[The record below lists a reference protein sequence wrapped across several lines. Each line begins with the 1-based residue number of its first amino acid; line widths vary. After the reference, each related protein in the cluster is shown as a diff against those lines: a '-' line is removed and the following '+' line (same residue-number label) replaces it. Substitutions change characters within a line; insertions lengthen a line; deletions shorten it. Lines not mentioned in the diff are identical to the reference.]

1 MYIYTHVYIY
11 RQAGGLQHRG
21 VCGDAD
27 ADDGRVRRH
36 LRRQHGR
43 ARGVRALL
51 HPSSRAPASGGTFC
65 VWVCM
70 CICAYTYVCARHR
83 YVLFFIVCA
92 FIWGDFLAAVDEIH
106 LALGNKHRADFAA
119 VQGTLEF
126 LVEVECP
133 WTLRVQI
140 LQFTRFVLQHTR
152 ENLHKKAIIDALP
165 GNLQRGLVKHLYAH
179 ELAHVP
185 IFQHLESVG
194 DDNAAHDA
202 VRASSCLHHR

>member
-126 LVEVECP
+126 LVEVECQ
-133 WTLRVQI
+133 WALR
-140 LQFTRFVLQHTR
+140 LQMQCPSICLCTYIYVC
-152 ENLHKKAIIDALP
+152 ICMYIYI
-165 GNLQRGLVKHLYAH
+165 GGM
-179 ELAHVP
+179 
-185 IFQHLESVG
+185 SVS
-194 DDNAAHDA
+194 AAGADGMSVDKYVCIYTYICIYIYIHIYI
-202 VRASSCLHHR
+202 